1 MFLLIFFSILKSCSV
16 NNLEIFFLRFLLPS
30 NVLLPLIKFFKMF
43 KLFIE
48 TESIPF
54 FLEIINGEL
63 LNIVLCL
70 TFVKIFLSFDI
81 SPRAR

>member
-1 MFLLIFFSILKSCSV
+1 
-16 NNLEIFFLRFLLPS
+16 
-30 NVLLPLIKFFKMF
+30 MF
-43 KLFIE
+43 KLFID

-54 FLEIINGEL
+54 SLEIINGEL

-70 TFVKIFLSFDI
+70 IFIKIFLSFDI